1 MCNCDKNALKKR
13 EFELLILL
21 AKSMEGQIAIVED
34 TLNNSRYCKPLDTV
48 LETDNIL
55 IIISNG

>member
-1 MCNCDKNALKKR
+1 MCNCDKDALKTR

>member
-1 MCNCDKNALKKR
+1 MCNCDKDTLKKR

-21 AKSMEGQIAIVED
+21 AKSMEGQIAIIED